1 MADADDGATHPLRVL
16 MFGATGQVA
25 TELRRLAAAAP
36 EKLTLTALD
45 RAAADLSDPQAC
57 ARAVAAADVDAVI
70 NAAAYTN
77 VDKAESEEALAE
89 TINAAA
95 PGAMAAAAAAR
106 GLAFAHVSTDFVFDG
121 AATTPQAEDAPV
133 APLGAYGRTK
143 LSGERAVL
151 AAHPGAAILRTTR
164 VFAAHGV
171 NWVRSMLRAAETR
184 PELRVVADQIS
195 GPTAAHDIAAT
206 LLVVARAR
214 ARGAGEGGVF
224 HYCAAPLV
232 SMLDFTRE
240 MFRLADWAAQPT
252 ILASRTADWPTPAQ
266 RPLTPLMDC
275 RKIAAVYGVPQPDWR
290 PALARVL
297 AELKESRE

>member
-1 MADADDGATHPLRVL
+1 MSRVL
-16 MFGATGQVA
+16 VFGAQGQLGYQLVQDL
-25 TELRRLAAAAP
+25 E
-36 EKLTLTALD
+36 EQGFEVIGLD
-45 RAAADLSDPQAC
+45 RLEGDLTSKGAIS
-57 ARAVAAADVDAVI
+57 RAFVKHQPSLVF
-70 NAAAYTN
+70 NAAAYN
-77 VDKAESEEALAE
+77 AVDQAEQEIDQAIA
-89 TINAAA
+89 INGVGPGLIAAA
-95 PGAMAAAAAAR
+95 CREHEATMVH
-106 GLAFAHVSTDFVFDG
+106 FSTDYVFGHGHEQPIDE
-121 AATTPQAEDAPV
+121 TREP